1 MTEDT
6 MKAMEIITPM
16 AKELRIEVSADN
28 HCLYCNGQAI
38 GIACNSTFA
47 TINEFL
53 GYAMLRMLSTNHS
66 RWRGVPNGF
75 DQQVTK
81 YWVNSETLKTWRQ
94 HWQEEGRE

>member
-1 MTEDT
+1 MTNDT
-6 MKAMEIITPM
+6 EKAMEIIKPM
-16 AKELRIEVSADN
+16 AKELNIDVSADD

-53 GYAMLRMLSTNHS
+53 GYAMLRMMSRNPS

-75 DQQVTK
+75 DQQVKK
-81 YWVNSETLKTWRQ
+81 YWVSSATLRDWRQ